1 MDALLFW
8 RKDMAQS
15 KNPSKVTSVPKT
27 RARKAP
33 PAASPSPPAISDE
46 EIAQRA
52 YTLWEER
59 GKPLGS
65 PDEDWL
71 KAMEQLQ
78 AGV

>member
-15 KNPSKVTSVPKT
+15 KNPSKVKSVAKT
-27 RARKAP
+27 RARKSVP
-33 PAASPSPPAISDE
+33 RASTSPPAIPDE
-46 EIAQRA
+46 EIALRA

-78 AGV
+78 SGS